1 VSVRSQPT
9 LTDAQ
14 AQLFLDPNFG
24 VAAVIRPDGTPHLSV
39 VWVDWDGEHVLFNTA
54 EGRAKPTYLRRDPRV
69 TVFVMERDDPYT
81 WISVSGSAEIDEE
94 GAEEHIHK
102 LSRKYDG
109 RDFSIPEGQQRLLVK
124 ATPERVDAY
133 GV

>member
-1 VSVRSQPT
+1 VSARSQPT

-14 AQLFLDPNFG
+14 AQLFLDRNFG

-81 WISVSGSAEIDEE
+81 WISVTGSAELDEE

-124 ATPERVDAY
+124 VTPGRVDAY